1 MVRSPQFGAILMRSA
16 ELIAMQGQQVFDDLD
31 IRFPA
36 NHISILLAL
45 YTQGPLSST
54 ELAKH
59 IGLSRQLIESR
70 LKGSVQDGFF
80 VSQPDVRDS
89 RKRVYLIAPE
99 AMPEAE
105 KVVAIMRDFEQVYAT
120 LWQEIGV
127 DLEHALQAMERGL
140 AKRSLVHRLYDQSPH
155 LEPQQ

>member
-1 MVRSPQFGAILMRSA
+1 MIRSPQFGAILMRSA
-16 ELIAMQGQQVFDDLD
+16 ELIAIQGQQVFDALA
-31 IRFPA
+31 IGLPA
-36 NHISILLAL
+36 NRISILLAL

-70 LKGSVQDGFF
+70 LKGSVKDGFF
-80 VSQPDVRDS
+80 ASQPDARDS
-89 RKRVYLIAPE
+89 RKRVYVITPQ

-105 KVVAIMRDFEQVYAT
+105 KIVAIMQDFEQVYAT

-127 DLEHALQAMERGL
+127 DIEQALQAMEKGL
-140 AKRSLVHRLYDQSPH
+140 AKRSLVHRLYDHSPH
-155 LEPQQ
+155 LEP